1 MKKYIIKILIKLLG
15 DNFSQLNQTDIPK
28 LQEWLFDAYKNNGYA
43 QYYTLRKKYIS
54 NLMSVGLSWED
65 YLICLGRIQ
74 ELRSL
79 NQNINQEVKRREN
92 LKNKKVKKKS

>member
-1 MKKYIIKILIKLLG
+1 MKKLIIKFLIKILG
-15 DNFSQLNQTDIPK
+15 DNFSQLNQTDIAK
-28 LQEWLFDAYKNNGYA
+28 LQEWLFGSYKDNGYA
-43 QYYTLRKKYIS
+43 QYYTIRKKYIA

-92 LKNKKVKKKS
+92 LKNKKVKKS